1 MASGDIRLKTGTE
14 KFCQCKNRLT
24 FFLNILMPNVQIH
37 DKTFTP
43 YISEEEIRKKVKELA
58 GTLNQDYKDKNPIF
72 IAILNGAFIFA
83 ADLFKS
89 LTIDAEISFI
99 KLASYKGMKSS
110 GQVITAI
117 GLDIEIFNR
126 HVVILEDIVDTGKT
140 LYEFLPQLWHQQPA
154 SLKIVALLHKPEAS
168 VYLLKVDYAG
178 FEIPDKFVVG
188 YGLDY
193 NGLGRNTAAIYQL
206 LE

>member
-1 MASGDIRLKTGTE
+1 M
-14 KFCQCKNRLT
+14 N
-24 FFLNILMPNVQIH
+24 NVRIH
-37 DKTFTP
+37 DKTFKP
-43 YISEEEIRKKVKELA
+43 YISEESIREKVAELA
-58 GTLNQDYKDKNPIF
+58 GALNRDYKGKNPIF
-72 IAILNGAFIFA
+72 ISILNGAFIFA

-117 GLDIEIFNR
+117 GLDTEIFDR

-140 LYEFLPQLWHQQPA
+140 LHEFLPQLWHQQPA
-154 SLKIVALLHKPEAS
+154 SLKIVALLHKPEAT
-168 VYLLKVDYAG
+168 VYPLKVDYTG

>member
-1 MASGDIRLKTGTE
+1 MTTL
-14 KFCQCKNRLT
+14 
-24 FFLNILMPNVQIH
+24 QIH
-37 DKTFTP
+37 DKIFRP
-43 YISEEEIRKKVKELA
+43 YLSEEAIQGKVGELA
-58 GTLNQDYKDKNPIF
+58 ACLNRDYKDKNPIF

-89 LTIDAEISFI
+89 LNIDAEISFI

-110 GQVITAI
+110 GQVLTAI
-117 GLDIEIFNR
+117 GLDIEIFDR

-140 LYEFLPQLWHQQPA
+140 LNEFLPQLWHQQPA
-154 SLKIVALLHKPEAS
+154 SLKIVALLHKPEATI
-168 VYLLKVDYAG
+168 YPFKVDYTG

-206 LE
+206 FE